1 MVSVRPAWRRPR
13 SGARRPAASSL
24 NLRLTWTRRRPQPPS
39 PPPPTSVNSR
49 GAVSRPA
56 TSAVKIR
63 VNWSLLII
71 FWLIV
76 MSLAMV
82 VFPQSVP
89 SQPAWLV
96 WVLAVVAAVLFYASL
111 LAHELAHAIVARRRG
126 VAVEGITLWLF
137 GGIAQLHGEVATPG
151 DEVRITGIAT
161 PARSCGILR

>member
-24 NLRLTWTRRRPQPPS
+24 NLWLTWARRRPQPPS
-39 PPPPTSVNSR
+39 PTSVNSR
-49 GAVSRPA
+49 GAISPPA

-96 WVLAVVAAVLFYASL
+96 WVLAVVAAVLFYAAL

-137 GGIAQLHGEVATPG
+137 GGIAHST
-151 DEVRITGIAT
+151 
-161 PARSCGILR
+161 ARW